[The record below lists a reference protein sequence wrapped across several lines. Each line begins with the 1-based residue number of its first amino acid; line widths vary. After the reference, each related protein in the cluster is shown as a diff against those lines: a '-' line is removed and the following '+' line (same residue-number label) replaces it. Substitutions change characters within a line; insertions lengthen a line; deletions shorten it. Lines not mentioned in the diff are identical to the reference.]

1 MENLENTKYNWTSF
15 EGEKLFGQSW
25 IPKQEVKAVINF
37 VHGIGEHTDRYQEWM
52 PFFTDAGFAV
62 FAIEYRGHGRSF
74 GKRGYIKNYDDILKD
89 IDVLLQESKAKYPDL
104 AHFIYGHSLGGN
116 IVSNYILRRETSL
129 KAAIITSP
137 WFWLSKE
144 PSAALMTVSKLLY
157 KIAPGLTISSGLK
170 TSDISQVKKVVED
183 YKKDELV
190 HGKISLE
197 MFFSAFN
204 NGKWAVENAD
214 KLTIPVLLAH
224 GTADHICSHK
234 GSEAFY
240 NKNPQKVHLK
250 LWEDMYHELHN
261 ETIREEHAAYIINW
275 IKENI

>member
-1 MENLENTKYNWTSF
+1 MTNFKNKTYNWTSF

-25 IPKQEVKAVINF
+25 IPQEEPKAVINF
-37 VHGIGEHTDRYQEWM
+37 VHGIGEHTDRYQDWM
-52 PFFTDAGFAV
+52 PFFVNAGFAV

-74 GKRGYIKNYDDILKD
+74 GKRGYIKQYDDILKD
-89 IDVLLQESKAKYPDL
+89 IDVLLEESNKNYPDL
-104 AHFIYGHSLGGN
+104 PHFIYGHSLGGN
-116 IVSNYILRRETSL
+116 LVANYILRKKNNL
-129 KAAIITSP
+129 KAAVITSP
-137 WFWLSKE
+137 WLWLSKE
-144 PSAALMTVSKLLY
+144 PSAFLMSISKFLH

-183 YKKDELV
+183 YKKDKMV

-197 MFFSAFN
+197 LFFSAFN

-214 KLTIPVLLAH
+214 KLSIPVLLAH
-224 GTADHICSHK
+224 GTSDRICSPK

-240 NKNPQKVHLK
+240 NKNAKNVQLK

-261 ETIREEHAAYIINW
+261 ESVREEHAAYIIEWLNS
-275 IKENI
+275 NL